1 MSILT
6 VSNWSLYAGIV
17 SFARSVSLEK
27 VLYRSVLDC
36 CHCCFNLCLTPN
48 FISKM
53 NKSDRQ
59 KRREAFKKLPYAEKI
74 ARTEANER
82 KKQLLLYK
90 REQTLKKLNHYS
102 KCQAKWPKPSHF
114 RNFTRN
120 QCERISWNVRSGRM
134 ETPSG
139 NWMERCKNSQKTC
152 LFGPSLVEKYLKK
165 VLSCTLW
172 RLNVF

>member
-36 CHCCFNLCLTPN
+36 CHCCVNLCLTPN

-102 KCQAKWPKPSHF
+102 KCQALDLNGQNLH
-114 RNFTRN
+114 
-120 QCERISWNVRSGRM
+120 ISEILLEINAKELA
-134 ETPSG
+134 ETFVQAE
-139 NWMERCKNSQKTC
+139 WKRHREIEWKDAKTAKNLLIWT
-152 LFGPSLVEKYLKK
+152 
-165 VLSCTLW
+165 
-172 RLNVF
+172 